1 MQCGPT
7 AAFAS
12 RFRHVLFTADLYTGV
27 NSRGKWGMYTQQCNY
42 LSFLLRLWRTN
53 IDQQTVWRVSLQDS
67 LSEEQLIFSG
77 LDELFAFLRQLA
89 VVAVNEARDE
99 NGVE

>member
-1 MQCGPT
+1 M
-7 AAFAS
+7 
-12 RFRHVLFTADLYTGV
+12 L
-27 NSRGKWGMYTQQCNY
+27 QQCNY